1 MIFEIIA
8 STYRLIKLYK
18 IIFFNFVNRCGRF
31 GENVAYIEYIAYK
44 IKLYYLLQKVNKYKE

>member
-44 IKLYYLLQKVNKYKE
+44 IKLYYLLQKVNKY